1 MYFSIVYNNDIVK
14 QTSEMKGML
23 MATEKKFDIYQTVTD
38 RIIEQLKQGYIPWQ
52 KPWGGIA
59 SGAFNRVSKKP
70 YSFINQ
76 MLLQHDGE
84 YATYKQ
90 WAKLGGKIKSGA
102 ESEIV
107 VFWKIMPITET
118 DKNGEEVTKKIPFLR
133 YYRVFHISQVEGVE
147 PLDASIAIEHEPI
160 EIAEKVKN
168 DYAEREGIEIREVAG
183 DKAFYSVACDHI
195 VMPLMEQ
202 FKDIN
207 EYYSTLFH
215 ECSHSTGAK
224 HRLGRFNIDAKIA
237 AFGSPEYSKEELV
250 AEMSSAFLMNHC
262 GIETDNT
269 FNNSAAYIQSWIA
282 ALSNDK
288 KMIVSAS
295 SRAEKA
301 ANYILYGKE
310 GKAA

>member
-1 MYFSIVYNNDIVK
+1 
-14 QTSEMKGML
+14 
-23 MATEKKFDIYQTVTD
+23 MAEKNASKASEKKFDIYQTVTD
-38 RIIEQLKQGYIPWQ
+38 RIIEQLKQGNIPWQ

-107 VFWKIMPITET
+107 VFWKITPITET

-133 YYRVFHISQVEGVE
+133 YYRVFHISQIEGVE

-160 EIAEKVKN
+160 EVAEKIKN

-195 VMPLMEQ
+195 VLPLMEQ

-215 ECSHSTGAK
+215 EMTHSSGAK
-224 HRLGRFNIDAKIA
+224 HRLGRFNVDAKIA
-237 AFGSPEYSKEELV
+237 AFGSPEYSVEELI
-250 AEMSSAFLMNHC
+250 AECGSAFLMNHC
-262 GIETDNT
+262 GIETDKT
-269 FNNSAAYIQSWIA
+269 FNNSVSYIQGWIA
-282 ALSNDK
+282 ALSDNK
-288 KMIVSAS
+288 RMIVTAA

-301 ANYILYGKE
+301 CKFILDVE
-310 GKAA
+310 MS